1 MSHHVVIIGG
11 GLAGLS
17 AGCYALRS
25 GYRVTIVEHNG
36 ALGGVC
42 TAWKRGSYTIDG
54 CIHWLTGGAFT
65 RIYRELDIL
74 PNVPVRV
81 LSQWSTYRHA
91 RDRFEVAFTRDLD
104 ALIRDLAAHSREDAA
119 ELERLRKHATAFA
132 EVAPPIEAQ
141 ELSTFRDM
149 LHTFWEMRG
158 AAPALLHFRKP
169 LGQWAKEHLASPRL
183 QRLFT
188 RMFPESAPALFMLMV
203 LGYLERGYLSRPV
216 GGTAA
221 FRDALVKS
229 FWDQGGAALLGATV
243 DEIMVRGGRACAVR
257 LADGTEVPAD
267 VIVSTASTPD
277 TVLRMLG
284 GRYDAAATHRRLEK
298 WKLLDPIVMASFGV
312 AKPYADSPALLVV
325 DGVEPFYVGGRRS
338 EDMYVR
344 TCNDDPSFA
353 PPGNCVVQAMV
364 PSDYDWWAT
373 RGPEYETAKDAA
385 AHTVLAQLE
394 PHFPGLRDAVRM
406 IDVATPLTYWN
417 MARSWRGAYEGWTPN
432 TDSFFGHVEK
442 TLAGVKSFYMAGQW
456 VEPGGGVPTALM
468 SGRQVIQLVCHAEG
482 TEFVARRKDR
492 VQ

>member
-1 MSHHVVIIGG
+1 MRQHVVVIGG

-17 AGCYALRS
+17 AGCYALRN
-25 GYRVTIVEHNG
+25 GYRVTLVEHNV

-42 TAWKRGSYTIDG
+42 TAWRRGPYTIDG
-54 CIHWLTGGAFT
+54 CIHWLTHGAFD

-74 PNVPVRV
+74 PAVPVRV

-91 RDRFEVAFTRDLD
+91 RDRFEVTFTRDLD
-104 ALIRDLAAHSREDAA
+104 ALVRELATHSRGDAA
-119 ELERLRKHATAFA
+119 ELDRLRKYATAFA
-132 EVAPPIEAQ
+132 EIAPPIEAA
-141 ELSTFRDM
+141 ELSSFRDM
-149 LHTFWEMRG
+149 LHMFWEMRG

-169 LGQWAKEHLASPRL
+169 LGEWVKQHLTSPRL

-188 RMFPESAPALFMLMV
+188 RMFPEGAPALFMLMV
-203 LGYLERGYLSRPV
+203 LGYLEKGQLSRPV

-229 FWDQGGAALLGATV
+229 FWDQGGAALLGVTV
-243 DEIMVRGGRACAVR
+243 EEIVVRGGRACAVR
-257 LADGTEVPAD
+257 AADGTEIPAD
-267 VIVSTASTPD
+267 VVISTASTPD

-284 GRYDAAATHRRLEK
+284 GRYDPGPTHRRLEK

-312 AKPYADSPALLVV
+312 ARSYADAPPLLVV

-338 EDMYVR
+338 EDMYMR

-353 PPGNCVVQAMV
+353 PPGNAVVQAMV
-364 PSDYDWWAT
+364 PTDYDWWAT
-373 RGPEYETAKDAA
+373 RGSGYDAA
-385 AHTVLAQLE
+385 KEATGHTVLAQLE
-394 PHFPGLRDAVRM
+394 PHYPGIRDAVRM

-417 MARSWRGAYEGWTPN
+417 MARSWRGAYEGWMPN

-442 TLAGVKSFYMAGQW
+442 KLAGVDGFYMAGQW

-468 SGRQVIQLVCHAEG
+468 SGRQVIQLVCHDDG
-482 TEFVARRKDR
+482 VEFVARRTTA